1 MVTADDGAAPHTRR
15 ALLRTSTSGVAAGAI
30 VVTAAVAGCG
40 TSSRRPDVHKIPES
54 ARGTDVIII
63 NALLDL
69 CGREEAAY
77 TATVP
82 LFSGHV
88 HAAIDHFLDQDLD
101 HAGELYRL
109 IKQAGSWA
117 NKPKPSYNLGQARD
131 RKDLLRLLHGLESEM
146 VAHYLAAIPQ
156 LSPGSVRAAIASI
169 LASDAQHVVV
179 LRLALRLDPLPS
191 AFVTGND

>member
-15 ALLRTSTSGVAAGAI
+15 ALLRTSTGGVAAGAL

-40 TSSRRPDVHKIPES
+40 KSSRRPDVHKIPES

-63 NALLDL
+63 NDLLDL
-69 CGREEAAY
+69 CERTIAAY

-82 LFSGHV
+82 LFSGHL
-88 HAAIDHFLDQDLD
+88 HAAMKQFLDQDLD

-109 IKQAGSWA
+109 IKQAGGDA
-117 NKPKPSYNLGQARD
+117 NKPKPSYNLGRPRD